1 MIYIGPKDIN
11 FSDLICF
18 RSYSSRPYST
28 YSRSNRD
35 DKVSEAVGQMVS
47 MGFTD
52 EDGWLTQ
59 LCTLKK
65 GNIEQ
70 VLDVLTPV
78 KK

>member
-1 MIYIGPKDIN
+1 MIMVFWFGSEIQKVIFFKKILWN
-11 FSDLICF
+11 
-18 RSYSSRPYST
+18 ST
-28 YSRSNRD
+28 YSRSNCD